1 MNTNNTNI
9 DIMYKL
15 PKIYGNNNEKKI
27 VLPNIMYKMNK
38 IYHNFDNNLTK
49 SPTNLLLNV
58 KDFEDNGLAENAL
71 KDLESRQ
78 RLLLSRIKD
87 LEKGLDERL
96 ELKTNDLSIKR
107 IESQKDSNVSNK
119 RLKSSSVRVEDNE
132 NAFKS
137 VKDIVIFSNPKQM
150 PFSVFAVI
158 KSMKT
163 FGLKVL
169 LNIHKH
175 SSLHI
180 KIDSHFDQ
188 ILSSIDLNI
197 QNNSVI
203 NRLENDLMVTIIL
216 KNTEEDY
223 LILSPLDLT
232 PITSEATILRFMA
245 RIAAQ
250 LKPELSYLY
259 EGIDDIL
266 RLTSVDNFVDQI
278 HKNLFI
284 NSINDTKY
292 YSELNSKLNAN
303 KYLTGK
309 SPSIADLLL
318 WSAINRNSSKPKL
331 SPTLNEWFN
340 NTQNFIATQIF

>member
-1 MNTNNTNI
+1 
-9 DIMYKL
+9 
-15 PKIYGNNNEKKI
+15 
-27 VLPNIMYKMNK
+27 
-38 IYHNFDNNLTK
+38 
-49 SPTNLLLNV
+49 
-58 KDFEDNGLAENAL
+58 
-71 KDLESRQ
+71 
-78 RLLLSRIKD
+78 
-87 LEKGLDERL
+87 
-96 ELKTNDLSIKR
+96 
-107 IESQKDSNVSNK
+107 
-119 RLKSSSVRVEDNE
+119 
-132 NAFKS
+132 
-137 VKDIVIFSNPKQM
+137 
-150 PFSVFAVI
+150 
-158 KSMKT
+158 
-163 FGLKVL
+163 
-169 LNIHKH
+169 
-175 SSLHI
+175 
-180 KIDSHFDQ
+180 
-188 ILSSIDLNI
+188 
-197 QNNSVI
+197 
-203 NRLENDLMVTIIL
+203 
-216 KNTEEDY
+216 
-223 LILSPLDLT
+223 
-232 PITSEATILRFMA
+232 MA